1 MSDSKRLESAY
12 SCTAVTVNT
21 VLPTCRGVYIGITG
35 DYDFSFDG
43 AVTWTKFTAC
53 QNGSVLPLNATAA
66 RANSGGGA
74 PATGSIVFLY

>member
-1 MSDSKRLESAY
+1 MADTKRLESALTW
-12 SCTAVTVNT
+12 TAVTVNT

-43 AVTWTKFTAC
+43 ATTWTKFAAC

-74 PATGSIVFLY
+74 PATGAIVFLY